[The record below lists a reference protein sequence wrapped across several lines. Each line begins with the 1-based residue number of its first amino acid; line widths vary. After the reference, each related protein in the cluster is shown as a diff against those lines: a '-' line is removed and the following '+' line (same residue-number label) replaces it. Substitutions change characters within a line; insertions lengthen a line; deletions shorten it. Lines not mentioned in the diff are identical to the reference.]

1 MLLDE
6 AIDTSEIEDFR
17 KEQDSLRQAIDENRK
32 RFRFKENLAIG
43 FSEFLFKE
51 FDYSK
56 AKAFSSE
63 KIIFKSYITRKIS
76 FVVSGKEL
84 RDFFKQDIL
93 LFSKAKSREIKSMN
107 FKPHVFDNIKE
118 IKDLTSLSIEPGEK
132 LFKKGYH
139 NYREYSYNPYEAHLL
154 ERGIADLTITDIN
167 LYNGHGIALEELK
180 KGYVENRNKLPVFL
194 NDEINYLIAF
204 VDVRGIKENFVVSEV
219 NEILSNEVNRTK
231 KDIDLDIT
239 IDEMIS
245 KFV

>member
-56 AKAFSSE
+56 AKVFSSE

-118 IKDLTSLSIEPGEK
+118 IKDLTSSSAEPSEK

-167 LYNGHGIALEELK
+167 LYNGHGINLEELK
-180 KGYVENRNKLPVFL
+180 KGYIENRNKLPAFL
-194 NDEINYLIAF
+194 NDEIDYLISF

-219 NEILSNEVNRTK
+219 SEILSNEVNRTK

-245 KFV
+245 KSV

>member
-56 AKAFSSE
+56 AKAFSSK

-93 LFSKAKSREIKSMN
+93 LFSKAKSREIKYMN

-118 IKDLTSLSIEPGEK
+118 IKDLTSSSVEPSEK

-194 NDEINYLIAF
+194 NDEINYLITF

-219 NEILSNEVNRTK
+219 SEILSNEVNRTK